1 MNFAVCLLLSASP
14 FLSFFVFFPTFFPL
28 CSFISNYFSKC
39 FPFFVMNQP
48 GLPQISSLLL
58 LSLSSASVDAPFL
71 AVIKSLDEIPAA
83 LRVCPSLGR
92 DFSSVFLQF
101 PLCICVFSNYSNH
114 SSCPSHLL
122 AHSHTQLWFS
132 VNSAGC
138 KTNFCY

>member
-1 MNFAVCLLLSASP
+1 MNFGICLLLSASP
-14 FLSFFVFFPTFFPL
+14 FLNFFVFSPTFFPL
-28 CSFISNYFSKC
+28 CSSVSNYFSKC

-48 GLPQISSLLL
+48 GLPRISSLLL
-58 LSLSSASVDAPFL
+58 LSLISASVDASFL

-138 KTNFCY
+138 KINFCY